1 MKKTLLALALFST
14 CLCACNER
22 KISESVS
29 VLSSTN
35 ISNDTS
41 SIQHVSSSSEVY
53 ERPDD
58 WYTPRYYD
66 DFKEPRAYGR
76 LLEFNYQDEVEQKRL
91 FEYLATIED
100 GKYVSKFPVPF
111 SASLEPDPNAA
122 YTSSYYNCC
131 KEEYTRISLGSV
143 FEIDDPYYMYGMEM
157 DWYGIDI
164 FHIKVYHQRTP
175 DVILEKY
182 YKMYTNEELTI
193 EQVQS
198 YAGSSHWKN
207 TGHWEGN
214 FVPDQEYRSCKKFDI
229 NIVFYLC
236 TRMFFTYDKDR
247 NLNKVRIYEKT
258 PSSSVQTKIV
268 GLE

>member
-29 VLSSTN
+29 GLSSTN
-35 ISNDTS
+35 ISNDAS
-41 SIQHVSSSSEVY
+41 SIQHASSSSEEY

-58 WYTPRYYD
+58 WYSPRYYD
-66 DFKEPRAYGR
+66 DYKEPRDYER
-76 LLEFNYQDEVEQKRL
+76 LLEFNYQDEEDQKRL
-91 FEYLATIED
+91 FDYLATIED
-100 GKYVSKFPVPF
+100 GKYVSKFPVPLN
-111 SASLEPDPNAA
+111 SSLEPDPNAV
-122 YTSSYYNCC
+122 YTSYYYNCC
-131 KEEYTRISLGSV
+131 KEEYTRIPLNFV
-143 FEIDDPYYMYGMEM
+143 FEIDEPYYKYGMEM

-164 FHIKVYHQRTP
+164 CHIKVYSHSKL
-175 DVILEKY
+175 DVVLEKY

-198 YAGSSHWKN
+198 YAGSSHWKA

-214 FVPDQEYRSCKKFDI
+214 FVPDEEYKNCKKFDLD
-229 NIVFYLC
+229 IVFYLC

-258 PSSSVQTKIV
+258 PWSSQETKIV
-268 GLE
+268 GLR